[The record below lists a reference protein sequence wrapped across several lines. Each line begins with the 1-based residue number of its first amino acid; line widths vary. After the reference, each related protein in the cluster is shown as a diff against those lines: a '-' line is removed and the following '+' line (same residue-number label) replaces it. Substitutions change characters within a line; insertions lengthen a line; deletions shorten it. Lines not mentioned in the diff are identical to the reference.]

1 VLSHLPGKY
10 ISSLLEQEE
19 DEMSFTEMKDG
30 IFHLD
35 GKKTFFLS
43 ADYPY
48 YRDSVDN
55 WADRIEQLKS
65 AHIQVISFYV
75 PWRHHAVNGGI
86 DFDGSTI
93 ANRNVKRFIEIC
105 AEKEMY
111 VLLKPGP
118 FIHAETDYG
127 GLPDFVNPDNDSEI
141 DPMLSGKGV
150 KRAWQQT
157 LPAPNDSKFNRLI
170 KDWFE
175 QVNEQ
180 LIKPNTYPHG
190 PIISLQI
197 LNEGVY
203 SDAQHPVTEYDYSS
217 TSIEVFRSFLAEKYN
232 NIKNYNHLHHTSVTS
247 FTEIVPVS
255 ELGEITHE
263 ADLLRYLDWAE
274 YQSYYMEKLYTDWGG
289 YIETDLP
296 YILNLNPPHDREQG
310 YDDWFNRL
318 EIEKFTNQSYGYTN
332 WIGVVSHDES
342 AFNRYLL
349 LTKRG
354 RGPNLEENWGFSKL
368 YDYRYKYTAIPFFQ
382 TVMAVAGGASGYNIY
397 TGVSTDQ
404 WDDGID
410 SMQEKPYPD
419 CSPITETGELTPKYY
434 SLKLLNR
441 FLHEFGSDLME
452 CQAYSPLT
460 WGIYNRYAQIGCWG
474 MEAKIANLG
483 RKPIHLGQGGFDRF
497 QAISRKYNID
507 YKLLNLASGVPSI
520 ADYPIIT
527 LTGGFFM
534 EAEVQEN
541 LVSYVKEGG
550 KLVLTHDVP
559 VLDENML
566 PCSVLIDGLFEGKF
580 PADGSYEVGD
590 GVVVYRDN
598 NLFYEHSDPEDVIGI
613 FRKLDP
619 NLTILSSGAQV
630 WVHRH
635 PVKDVAYYFVLG
647 LDEQEKTYTVSDSKY
662 KIEINLPKKSSA
674 IIRVAN
680 GKLSAGIV
688 KGIHEFEQSYVA
700 PTIRSGQ
707 ETVSASEPCDLF
719 FQLSE
724 GKMDYEVATE
734 QDAESKIQY
743 SAV

>member
-1 VLSHLPGKY
+1 
-10 ISSLLEQEE
+10 
-19 DEMSFTEMKDG
+19 MSNTEIKDG

-48 YRDSVDN
+48 YRDAVEN
-55 WADRIEQLKS
+55 WADRIEQLKG
-65 AHIQVISFYV
+65 AHIRVVSFYV
-75 PWRHHAVNGGI
+75 PWRHHAVNDVF
-86 DFDGSTI
+86 DFDGTTL
-93 ANRNVKRFIEIC
+93 ANRNVKKFIEIC
-105 AEKEMY
+105 TEKEMY

-127 GLPDFVNPDNDSEI
+127 GLPDFVNPDNDPEI
-141 DPMLSGKGV
+141 DPMLNGARA
-150 KRAWQQT
+150 KRTWQQS
-157 LPAPNDSKFNRLI
+157 LPAPTDPKFNRLI
-170 KDWFE
+170 KDWYE

-203 SDAQHPVTEYDYSS
+203 SDAQHPVTEYDYSA
-217 TSIEVFRSFLAEKYN
+217 TSIELFRSFLADKY
-232 NIKNYNHLHHTSVTS
+232 ISIENYNHLHHTRIAS
-247 FTEIVPVS
+247 FAEIIPAS
-255 ELGEITHE
+255 EMGELTHE
-263 ADLLRYLDWAE
+263 ADMLQYMDWAE
-274 YQSYYMEKLYTDWGG
+274 YQAYYMEKLYTGWGG
-289 YIETDLP
+289 FIETDLP
-296 YILNLNPPHDREQG
+296 FILNLNPPHDRDQG

-332 WIGVVSHDES
+332 WIGVVSHDDS

-382 TVMAVAGGASGYNIY
+382 TVMAVAGGASGYNVY

-410 SMQEKPYPD
+410 SMQERPYPD
-419 CSPITETGELTPKYY
+419 CSPITERGELTPKYY

-441 FLHEFGSDLME
+441 FFHEFGSDLME
-452 CQAYSPLT
+452 CQSYSPLT

-474 MEAKIANLG
+474 MEDQIAKLG
-483 RKPIHLGQGGFDRF
+483 RKPIYLGRNGFDRF
-497 QAISRKYNID
+497 QQVSRKYNID

-520 ADYPIIT
+520 EDHPLIV

-534 EAEVQEN
+534 EADVQQN
-541 LVSYVKEGG
+541 LVSYVMSGG
-550 KLVLTHDVP
+550 KLILTHDIP
-559 VLDENML
+559 VLDESMN
-566 PCSVLIDGLFEGKF
+566 PCLVLMDGLFLGVHPK
-580 PADGSYEVGD
+580 DGTYKVGA
-590 GVVVYRDN
+590 GVIVYQYH
-598 NLFYEHSDPEDVIGI
+598 NLFGEDCDSDRVLAILQPLNSE
-613 FRKLDP
+613 
-619 NLTILSSGAQV
+619 LTELKSDAQV

-635 PVKDVAYYFVLG
+635 PNKDIAYYFVLG
-647 LDEQEKTYTVSDSKY
+647 LDEQEKTYRISDGRY
-662 KIEINLPKKSSA
+662 EIEVDLPKKSSA
-674 IIRVAN
+674 IVRMEK

-688 KGIHEFEQSYVA
+688 KGIHEFEESYVA
-700 PTIRSGQ
+700 PAIRIGN
-707 ETVSASEPCDLF
+707 ETLIATHPCDLF
-719 FQLSE
+719 FSIDSD

-734 QDAESKIQY
+734 SGVKVSY
-743 SAV
+743 SIR